1 MADLI
6 VDEEYD
12 VETAM
17 KPLNHIQATLE
28 NLPKTESVFTTN
40 TLHTIVPASE
50 AICEP
55 YIEVVEKVAEETE
68 TVVADAEEDAEEEIR
83 VETTDA
89 IHVDVPGKA
98 VAVDTTP
105 GVTSAK
111 PDEAED
117 EGEEVEELRVIQLD
131 GQVTETLKIEYILI
145 DDYSNLYRQGVENEL
160 KVHKLRGEL
169 MIKPVIPD
177 GIPEGVTAAHV
188 TITNTPGFTFECKEG
203 IAKIVDDGETSKTF
217 EIALPTVNKE
227 EGTVVLTYEGLIPEQ
242 NIPCNAS
249 SYSSREGNVTS
260 VKVEVRNSL
269 CGSCIN

>member
-1 MADLI
+1 MDIIDINPDSASGSLENNIAELEGHAIPETATTPMADLI

-55 YIEVVEKVAEETE
+55 YVEVVEKVAEETE
-68 TVVADAEEDAEEEIR
+68 TVVADAEEDAEEEIK

-105 GVTSAK
+105 GVMSAK

-131 GQVTETLKIEYILI
+131 GQVTETLKIEYILLINLFI
-145 DDYSNLYRQGVENEL
+145 D
-160 KVHKLRGEL
+160 
-169 MIKPVIPD
+169 
-177 GIPEGVTAAHV
+177 
-188 TITNTPGFTFECKEG
+188 
-203 IAKIVDDGETSKTF
+203 
-217 EIALPTVNKE
+217 
-227 EGTVVLTYEGLIPEQ
+227 
-242 NIPCNAS
+242 
-249 SYSSREGNVTS
+249 
-260 VKVEVRNSL
+260 
-269 CGSCIN
+269 